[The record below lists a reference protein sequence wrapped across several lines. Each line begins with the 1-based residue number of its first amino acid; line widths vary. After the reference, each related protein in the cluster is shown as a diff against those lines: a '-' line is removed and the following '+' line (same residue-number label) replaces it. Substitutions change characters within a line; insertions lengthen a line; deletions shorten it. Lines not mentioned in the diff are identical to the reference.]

1 MIRALLITF
10 ILTLTIQAR
19 ENPFFPT
26 KGEVDIPFTS
36 NAKSTLDPLKRATID
51 IPSNARVIKKV
62 TIDFINLDGTTSSK
76 DISINNSVDWHL
88 PIFISQSIGKINSA
102 NKNKISTKRVKSV
115 PAAKPKNK
123 HFTKIYNL
131 GFITFYKKGKE
142 LKITTKDLMV
152 RDFLL
157 TSPHR
162 IVLDFK
168 KDLDIKTK
176 IKTFNSR
183 YFKKISF
190 GAHKD
195 YYRVVIELDCHYRYK
210 KETKKKAYIL
220 SLY

>member
-26 KGEVDIPFTS
+26 TGEVDIPFTS
-36 NAKSTLDPLKRATID
+36 NVKTTLDPLKRATIS

-62 TIDFINLDGTTSSK
+62 TIDFINLDGTTSTK
-76 DISINNSVDWHL
+76 NISINNSVDWHL
-88 PIFISQSIGKINSA
+88 PIFISQSIGEINSA
-102 NKNKISTKRVKSV
+102 KKNKASTNKVNSTPITKV
-115 PAAKPKNK
+115 KNK
-123 HFTKIYNL
+123 HFTKMYNL

-142 LKITTKDLMV
+142 LKITTKDLML

-162 IVLDFK
+162 LVLDFQ
-168 KDLDIKTK
+168 KDLDIKSK
-176 IKTFNSR
+176 MKTFKSR

-195 YYRVVIELDCHYRYK
+195 YYRIVIELDGHYRYK
-210 KETKKKAYIL
+210 KDKKKKAYIL
-220 SLY
+220 SLH